1 MYGNYKGKLQVNHF
15 EELKGRGIIFEFLF
29 FISEVITFIVKIVVE
44 WMLEDQGW
52 NFIVFIWF
60 MC

>member
-44 WMLEDQGW
+44 WMLEDQG
-52 NFIVFIWF
+52 
-60 MC
+60 